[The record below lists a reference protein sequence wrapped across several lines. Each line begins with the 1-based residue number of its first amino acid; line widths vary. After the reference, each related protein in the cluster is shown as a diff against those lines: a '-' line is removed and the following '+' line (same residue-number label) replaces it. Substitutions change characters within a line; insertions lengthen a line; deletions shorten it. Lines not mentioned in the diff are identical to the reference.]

1 MKELAK
7 LLKLHNFTISTAESC
22 TGGLIAGEI
31 TKISGISDNFHMG
44 VVTYS
49 NNAKHKLIGVKNETL
64 EKFGAVSEE
73 TASEMVMGIMK
84 LSKSDC
90 AIAVTGIAGPTG
102 GTTDKPVGLVYI
114 GCGLKNTIKV
124 KRYVFSG
131 DRDEVRK
138 QTVQNAIYDMKSMIK
153 SYGGIN
159 V

>member
-1 MKELAK
+1 MQELAK
-7 LLKLHNFTISTAESC
+7 LLKLHNFTITTAESC

-44 VVTYS
+44 VVTYANS
-49 NNAKHKLIGVKNETL
+49 AKHKLIGVKNETL
-64 EKFGAVSEE
+64 EKYGAVSEQI
-73 TASEMVMGIMK
+73 AAEMVAGVMK
-84 LSKSDC
+84 LSGADC

-102 GTTDKPVGLVYI
+102 GTPDKPVGLVYI
-114 GCGLKNTIKV
+114 GCGLKNTVKV

-131 DRDEVRK
+131 DRDEVRS
-138 QTVQNAIYDMKSMIK
+138 QTVKNAIYDMKTMIK

>member
-7 LLKLHNFTISTAESC
+7 LLKQNNFTITTAESC

-49 NNAKHKLIGVKNETL
+49 NSAKHKLIGVKNETL
-64 EKFGAVSEE
+64 ERYGAVSKE
-73 TASEMVMGIMK
+73 TAAEMVLGVMK
-84 LSKSDC
+84 LSGADC

-102 GTTDKPVGLVYI
+102 GTPDKPVGLVYI
-114 GCGLKNTIKV
+114 GCGLKDTVKV

-131 DRDEVRK
+131 DRGEVRN
-138 QTVQNAIYDMKSMIK
+138 QTVKNAIYDMKSMIK

-159 V
+159 I